1 MKLSFKGKSAIIT
14 GASGG
19 MGLEI
24 SKKLSENNIS
34 VLMIDIKSPGKEFL
48 LKNKNCYFKKINV
61 TNLKKMKSCIDIFY
75 KKQKSIDYLVNT
87 TGVLWFNKDVSAV
100 DINSD
105 IWDKVFKI
113 NLKSMMYLSK
123 IVVPLMKKNKFGSM
137 VHISSIDALS
147 GDDKPQDA
155 YGASKAAMIRLSKSF
170 AIQFASNN
178 IRSNTILPGPIETGM
193 QIRWK
198 KNPKEKKKLEK
209 FIPLNKV
216 GKPED
221 ISNASLFLLSDQA
234 NYITGTEIIIDGGIT
249 SKP

>member
-1 MKLSFKGKSAIIT
+1 MKLSFKGKTAIVT

-19 MGLEI
+19 MGLEV
-24 SKKLSENNIS
+24 SKKLSENNIH
-34 VLMIDIKSPGKEFL
+34 VLMLDLQSPSREFL
-48 LKNKNCYFKKINV
+48 LKNKNCHFKKVDV
-61 TNLKKMKSCIDIFY
+61 TNFKKMKKFIDGFY
-75 KKQKSIDYLVNT
+75 KEQKSIDYLINT

-105 IWDKVFKI
+105 IWDQVFKI

-123 IVVPLMKKNKFGSM
+123 IIVPLMKKNKFGSM
-137 VHISSIDALS
+137 IHISSIDALS

-170 AIQFASNN
+170 AVQFASYN
-178 IRSNTILPGPIETGM
+178 IRSNVILPGPIETGM

-198 KNPKEKKKLEK
+198 KNPKAKKNLEK
-209 FIPLNKV
+209 FIPLNRV
-216 GKPED
+216 GRPQD
-221 ISNASLFLLSDQA
+221 ISNASIFLLSDQA
-234 NYITGTEIIIDGGIT
+234 DYITGTEIIVDGGLT

>member
-1 MKLSFKGKSAIIT
+1 MKLSFKGKTAIVT

-19 MGLEI
+19 MGLEV
-24 SKKLSENNIS
+24 SKKLSENNIH
-34 VLMIDIKSPGKEFL
+34 VLMLDLQSPSREFL
-48 LKNKNCYFKKINV
+48 LKNKNCHFKKVDV
-61 TNLKKMKSCIDIFY
+61 TNFKKMKKFIDGFY
-75 KKQKSIDYLVNT
+75 KEKKSIDYLINT
-87 TGVLWFNKDVSAV
+87 TGVLWFKKDVSAV

-123 IVVPLMKKNKFGSM
+123 IIVPLMKKNKFGSM
-137 VHISSIDALS
+137 IHISSIDALS

-170 AIQFASNN
+170 AVQFASYN
-178 IRSNTILPGPIETGM
+178 IRSNVILPGPIETGM

-198 KNPKEKKKLEK
+198 KNPKAKKNLEK
-209 FIPLNKV
+209 FIPLNRV
-216 GKPED
+216 GRPQD
-221 ISNASLFLLSDQA
+221 ISNASIFLLSDQA
-234 NYITGTEIIIDGGIT
+234 DYITGTEIIVDGGLT